1 MMTMSKR
8 LKTRVAAA
16 KVNPA
21 KFATQKQ
28 LRTAIRRAEKA
39 VVVRDESLDDEI
51 FHYNTGYRQC
61 NHHEDEE

>member
-1 MMTMSKR
+1 MTMSER
-8 LKTRVAAA
+8 LKTRVAAT

-28 LRTAIRRAEKA
+28 LRTALRRAEKA
-39 VVVRDESLDDEI
+39 IVVRDESLEDEI
-51 FHYNTGYRQC
+51 RHYNTGYRQR